1 MALALSSAFPSMVV
15 NTPGPVGRAFAE
27 QMPGVTAPFGL
38 FVRRLARNA
47 RTPPRQSTRPAQTP
61 CHTHTLS
68 THQQGSSSCRLPAYS
83 QDPAGFL
90 DDLSNDQITMY
101 REAELAHCRVS
112 MVAALGFLVQE
123 NFHPIFPEVGGPAA
137 RQLDIV
143 LQSENGQAIMAS
155 LLFGVMLTEIT
166 RARIGWEDPD
176 VEMQSLRPEY
186 TPGDLG
192 FDPLG
197 MAPKDEAGML
207 AM

>member
-1 MALALSSAFPSMVV
+1 MGYFDPMNLL
-15 NTPGPVGRAFAE
+15 E
-27 QMPGVTAPFGL
+27 D
-38 FVRRLARNA
+38 
-47 RTPPRQSTRPAQTP
+47 QTP
-61 CHTHTLS
+61 EGVLM
-68 THQQGSSSCRLPAYS
+68 L
-83 QDPAGFL
+83 
-90 DDLSNDQITMY
+90 

-112 MVAALGFLVQE
+112 MIGALGFLVQE

-166 RARIGWEDPD
+166 RARIGWMDPN
-176 VEMQSLRPEY
+176 VEMQALRPEY

-197 MAPKDEAGML
+197 VAPKDEAGML
-207 AM
+207 AMKNKELNNGRLAMIALCGIVAQEVVSGTELLGSA